1 MNESKRRSILKAVSW
16 RIFASIDTFLIACLI
31 SGSVSTSSWI
41 AGIEAFTKVFL
52 YYFHERLWNKV
63 SWAKK
68 N

>member
-16 RIFASIDTFLIACLI
+16 RIFASIDTFLIVWLI
-31 SGSVSTSSWI
+31 RGSVSTSSWI
-41 AGIEAFTKVFL
+41 AGIESFTKVFL
-52 YYFHERLWNKV
+52 YYFHERLRNKV